1 MAWERC
7 RYRGNKVWILV
18 DEAGQATLD
27 DRGHAQL
34 RYKPDDDRT
43 YTVRP
48 AEIRPLEA
56 SPGEVSPDEVSPD
69 DAPPPRKRPP
79 IEAWIHAGEPTPDG
93 WVGIGIL
100 LAWRDRRREL
110 SQRLPA
116 ASDDEIA
123 VGAVLHAIRAIRKPT
138 WPVRIRIAA
147 AERLEA
153 IRSGAGTVPPEC
165 GEALRLAAGSFTD
178 LELLQLPTPAPPDA
192 VHAERLAHG
201 AHTR

>member
-1 MAWERC
+1 MAWER
-7 RYRGNKVWILV
+7 RSYRGNKVWILV
-18 DEAGQATLD
+18 DEGGQATLD

-48 AEIRPLEA
+48 AEVRPLEA
-56 SPGEVSPDEVSPD
+56 SPN
-69 DAPPPRKRPP
+69 DAPPPRKKPP
-79 IEAWIHAGEPTPDG
+79 IEAWVHTGERTPDG

-100 LAWRDRRREL
+100 LAWRDRKREL
-110 SQRLPA
+110 TQRLPA
-116 ASDDEIA
+116 ASDDEVS
-123 VGAVLHAIRAIRKPT
+123 VGAVLEAIRAIRKPT

-153 IRSGAGTVPPEC
+153 IRTGAGTAPPEC

-178 LELLQLPTPAPPDA
+178 LEFLPLPTPAPPEA